1 MTKNSVKPELID
13 HIGFDL
19 WRAAQ
24 AWKSVYEAEMVQRG
38 FTWFGE
44 ARSSLVPHI
53 PPEGIAQTLLVT
65 KAGISKQAVQQHL
78 DDLVR
83 DGVVERVADPAD
95 ARRKIVRYTAKGV
108 EALHVA
114 NEVKREIEARYRSG
128 IGQQGFDALSGAL
141 SFIVENSER

>member
-24 AWKSVYEAEMVQRG
+24 AWKYAYEAEMVQRG

-83 DGVVERVADPAD
+83 DGVVERVADPVD
-95 ARRKIVRYTAKGV
+95 ARRKIVRYTGQGV

-114 NEVKREIEARYRSG
+114 NEVKREIEARYRARMGANTLKTLREALTS
-128 IGQQGFDALSGAL
+128 IIEDQG
-141 SFIVENSER
+141 